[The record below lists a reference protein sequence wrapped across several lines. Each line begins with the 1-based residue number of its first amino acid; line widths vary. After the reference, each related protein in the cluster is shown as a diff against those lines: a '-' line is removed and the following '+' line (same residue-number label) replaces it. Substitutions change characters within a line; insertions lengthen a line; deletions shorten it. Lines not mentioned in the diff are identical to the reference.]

1 MTPRSPRPWPSLF
14 RPPSLPPALTGL
26 AGGGPFLALPSPP
39 LPSAPLA
46 GLPGGL
52 PGGGLPLPGG
62 VGFFS
67 GFGSFRFAMVESQDA
82 TLPIPAALRRV
93 LLLLFVLVFFFF
105 PFVFDTLFPLLEDA
119 ALGVGD
125 LLGQVAGVVGTQQH
139 FFLLADAIFPE
150 PKQAFVEE
158 EHAVFPPRLD
168 AGIDA
173 VNLVL
178 AD

>member
-67 GFGSFRFAMVESQDA
+67 GFGSFGFAMVESQDA
-82 TLPIPAALRRV
+82 TLPIPAALRRLLV
-93 LLLLFVLVFFFF
+93 LLVVLVFVLVFFFF
-105 PFVFDTLFPLLEDA
+105 LFVFDILFLLLEDA

-139 FFLLADAIFPE
+139 F
-150 PKQAFVEE
+150 
-158 EHAVFPPRLD
+158 
-168 AGIDA
+168 
-173 VNLVL
+173 
-178 AD
+178 